1 MSKLAQR
8 LARLRPLPKAQV
20 AERLDTPTA
29 PEPTSTSEHT
39 ANDAPSEA
47 SAELSTSA
55 RLEALRLKVRRALGG
70 ERERPGAQVSE
81 QATTTA
87 AATRERSA
95 SASAARAGRAPS
107 AWPFAARATPTGS
120 VEAAR
125 ADYAPTHLVGA
136 VPLGPA
142 ASAVPELLALLA
154 LDPSLSGLDPRRAL
168 FLDTETTGLSK
179 GAGTVA
185 FLVGLARWSGP
196 SLELEQLLLADL
208 GSEAAMLEH
217 VKRRL
222 DEASFVV
229 SFNGKSFDL
238 PLLRGRAVMA
248 RVGALPERPHL
259 DLLHVARRIHGRRL
273 GSTTLR
279 AIEEQ
284 VLGMTRVGDVAGEEV
299 AACYFQWL
307 RSADPEE
314 LLPVV
319 EHNALDVLS
328 MVALVG
334 IYGEPLSGASLD
346 AGSVRALERSEHLH
360 PDDVAGAARV
370 IARAGELALAEAYV
384 EASLSRGGGAS
395 ALSLRGDLAKARGD
409 KSRALRDYEAA
420 LERSGARTGGAASS
434 RDLALRD
441 RHAAEL
447 RLALAKLYEHHVRD
461 FERALS
467 ALEAPTTEPS
477 AMHARRVE
485 RLLAKRGGKK
495 PGA

>member
-1 MSKLAQR
+1 VELEPAS
-8 LARLRPLPKAQV
+8 
-20 AERLDTPTA
+20 TTS
-29 PEPTSTSEHT
+29 PEAS
-39 ANDAPSEA
+39 AKGAPSEP
-47 SAELSTSA
+47 SAEGASSA
-55 RLEALRLKVRRALGG
+55 RLEALRLKVQRALGG
-70 ERERPGAQVSE
+70 ERPPEAGQP
-81 QATTTA
+81 
-87 AATRERSA
+87 RERGGSA
-95 SASAARAGRAPS
+95 APS
-107 AWPFAARATPTGS
+107 ALEPSSPKSGAHAGGSSSDWPFEARATPSGS
-120 VEAAR
+120 IEAACV
-125 ADYAPTHLVGA
+125 AYAATHLVGE

-185 FLVGLARWSGP
+185 FLVGLARWKGP
-196 SLELEQLLLADL
+196 SLELEQLLLADFA
-208 GSEAAMLEH
+208 SEAAMLEH
-217 VKRRL
+217 LKRRL

-259 DLLHVARRIHGRRL
+259 DLLHVARRIHGGRL

-279 AIEEQ
+279 ALEEQ

-307 RSADPEE
+307 RSSEPGE

-319 EHNALDVLS
+319 RHNALDVLS

-334 IYGEPLSGASLD
+334 LYGESLSGSSLD
-346 AGSVRALERSEHLH
+346 ARAAQASARREQLH
-360 PDDVAGAARV
+360 PDDIAGAARV
-370 IARAGELALAEAYV
+370 LARAGELELAEAYV
-384 EASLSRGGGAS
+384 EASLSRGGGAA

-420 LERSGARTGGAASS
+420 LERSATRALGTASARELG
-434 RDLALRD
+434 LRG
-441 RHAAEL
+441 RQAAEL

-461 FERALS
+461 FERAL
-467 ALEAPTTEPS
+467 ATLEAPTTEPVEQ
-477 AMHARRVE
+477 HARRVA
-485 RLLAKRGGKK
+485 RLLVKRSGAKPRG
-495 PGA
+495 

>member
-1 MSKLAQR
+1 VSKLGQR
-8 LARLRPLPKAQV
+8 LARLRPLAGAQG
-20 AERLDTPTA
+20 AEQRAAGEELEASSPPASDSSA
-29 PEPTSTSEHT
+29 L
-39 ANDAPSEA
+39 AAPSEP
-47 SAELSTSA
+47 SAEVSTEA
-55 RLEALRLKVRRALGG
+55 KLEALRLKVQRALGG
-70 ERERPGAQVSE
+70 ERGVSAQAV
-81 QATTTA
+81 
-87 AATRERSA
+87 R
-95 SASAARAGRAPS
+95 RAPS
-107 AWPFAARATPTGS
+107 ATTRPWPFEPRSTPSGV
-120 VEAAR
+120 VESACV
-125 ADYAPTHLVGA
+125 DYAATHLVGE

-185 FLVGLARWSGP
+185 FLVGLARWNGP
-196 SLELEQLLLADL
+196 SLELEQLLLADFA
-208 GSEAAMLEH
+208 SEAAMLEH
-217 VKRRL
+217 LRQRL

-248 RVGALPERPHL
+248 RIGALPERPHL
-259 DLLHVARRIHGRRL
+259 DLLHVARRIHGQRL

-307 RSADPEE
+307 RSSEPDE

-319 EHNALDVLS
+319 QHNALDVLS

-334 IYGEPLSGASLD
+334 LYGESLSGP
-346 AGSVRALERSEHLH
+346 SVRSEQLH

-370 IARAGELALAEAYV
+370 LARAGELELAEAYV
-384 EASLSRGGGAS
+384 EASLSRGGGTS
-395 ALSLRGDLAKARGD
+395 ALQLRGDLAKARGD

-420 LERSGARTGGAASS
+420 LERSAKRAFGAASA
-434 RDLALRD
+434 RELALRE

-461 FERALS
+461 FERAL
-467 ALEAPTTEPS
+467 ATLEAPTTEPVEL
-477 AMHARRVE
+477 HTRRVE
-485 RLLAKRGGKK
+485 RLLVKRGGAK
-495 PGA
+495 PRG

>member
-8 LARLRPLPKAQV
+8 LARLRPLPEAQG
-20 AERLDTPTA
+20 AEPLDAPTA
-29 PEPTSTSEHT
+29 PEPTSTREHT
-39 ANDAPSEA
+39 ASDAPIGA
-47 SAELSTSA
+47 SAEVATSA
-55 RLEALRLKVRRALGG
+55 RLEALRAKVQRALGAEREPSPRPVRRAPTDPGQPWPF
-70 ERERPGAQVSE
+70 ER
-81 QATTTA
+81 
-87 AATRERSA
+87 RSTPSGVLESACVDYA
-95 SASAARAGRAPS
+95 SA
-107 AWPFAARATPTGS
+107 
-120 VEAAR
+120 
-125 ADYAPTHLVGA
+125 HLVGG

-185 FLVGLARWSGP
+185 FLVGLARWNGP
-196 SLELEQLLLADL
+196 SLELEQLLLADFA
-208 GSEAAMLEH
+208 SEAAMLEH
-217 VKRRL
+217 VRRRL

-248 RVGALPERPHL
+248 RIGALPERPHL

-284 VLGMTRVGDVAGEEV
+284 VLGMARVGDVPGEEV

-307 RSADPEE
+307 RTQDPEE

-319 EHNALDVLS
+319 QHNALDVLS

-334 IYGEPLSGASLD
+334 LYGEPLSRHDPGAST
-346 AGSVRALERSEHLH
+346 AQALAPSEHLH

-370 IARAGELALAEAYV
+370 LARAGEIELAEAYV
-384 EASLSRGGGAS
+384 AASLSRGGGAS

-420 LERSGARTGGAASS
+420 LERSGARVGGAASA

-441 RHAAEL
+441 RHSAEL

-461 FERALS
+461 FERAL
-467 ALEAPTTEPS
+467 ATLEAPTTEPS

>member
-1 MSKLAQR
+1 VSKLAQR
-8 LARLRPLPKAQV
+8 LARLPPLPRAQG
-20 AERLDTPTA
+20 AEPRPAGAQL
-29 PEPTSTSEHT
+29 EPTSPPDERGLREGRAERGPPAEST
-39 ANDAPSEA
+39 A
-47 SAELSTSA
+47 A
-55 RLEALRLKVRRALGG
+55 RLDALRLKVQRALGA
-70 ERERPGAQVSE
+70 ERETSA
-81 QATTTA
+81 
-87 AATRERSA
+87 RSV
-95 SASAARAGRAPS
+95 RRAP
-107 AWPFAARATPTGS
+107 ADPGRPWPFEHRATPTGA

-154 LDPSLSGLDPRRAL
+154 LDPSLSGLDPGRAL

-185 FLVGLARWSGP
+185 FLIGLARWSGP
-196 SLELEQLLLADL
+196 SLELEQLLLADFA
-208 GSEAAMLEH
+208 SEAAMLEH

-284 VLGMTRVGDVAGEEV
+284 VLGMTRVGDIAGEEV

-307 RSADPEE
+307 RSTDPEE

-319 EHNALDVLS
+319 QHNALDVLS

-334 IYGEPLSGASLD
+334 LYGEPLSKPNGD
-346 AGSVRALERSEHLH
+346 GSTAHVLAAREPMH
-360 PDDVAGAARV
+360 PDDVVGAARV
-370 IARAGELALAEAYV
+370 LARAGELGLAEAYV

-409 KSRALRDYEAA
+409 KSRALCDYEAA
-420 LERSGARTGGAASS
+420 LERSSARTSASAS
-434 RDLALRD
+434 ARELALRERD
-441 RHAAEL
+441 AAEL
-447 RLALAKLYEHHVRD
+447 RLRLAKLYEHHVRD
-461 FERALS
+461 FERAL
-467 ALEAPTTEPS
+467 ATLDAPTTEHHT
-477 AMHARRVE
+477 MHARRVE
-485 RLLAKRGGKK
+485 RLRLKRGGTK
-495 PGA
+495 PRS